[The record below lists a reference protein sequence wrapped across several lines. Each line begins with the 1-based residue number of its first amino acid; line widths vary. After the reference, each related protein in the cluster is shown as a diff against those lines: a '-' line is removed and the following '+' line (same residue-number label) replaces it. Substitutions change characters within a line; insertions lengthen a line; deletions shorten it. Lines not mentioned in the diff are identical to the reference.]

1 MVDEE
6 FDKLILELIQELRI
20 TPYSDPN
27 YDRLVKNLA
36 TLFALRNKEEDT
48 KHERLL
54 EKPWIVNG
62 IVSLL
67 GLTILLVFEQSH
79 VITSSHAFKHLK
91 RV

>member
-6 FDKLILELIQELRI
+6 YDKLILELIQELRI
-20 TPYSDPN
+20 TPYSDPK

-36 TLFALRNKEEDT
+36 TLFALRKEENK
-48 KHERLL
+48 KHESLL

-67 GLTILLVFEQSH
+67 GLTMLLVFEQSH
-79 VITSSHAFKHLK
+79 VITSSNAFKHLK